1 MCNIIGVIYPAYVS
15 IKAIESSSKADD
27 TKWLT
32 YWVMY
37 AVFSIIEFFS
47 IFLYKFIPCYYLL
60 KVSNVELGHKVVK
73 SNREKKLVTFMK
85 RPFTLKLFKY

>member
-1 MCNIIGVIYPAYVS
+1 MFFFYTKTGGAVACALYLIFGYAAQLLCNIIGVIYPAYVS
-15 IKAIESSSKADD
+15 VKAIESSSKADD

-60 KVSNVELGHKVVK
+60 KVSTE
-73 SNREKKLVTFMK
+73 
-85 RPFTLKLFKY
+85 